1 MEDYAFVAAVG
12 TASWAGARWMAGW
25 AKSREERLQA
35 LEAKADSLGSEC
47 QQLRDQVGQ
56 FQRHEATLLEKIS
69 HLEKSLASCQFQLEE
84 TTRRLREA
92 MERISLH
99 QSRSLARRAIEYLWG

>member
-84 TTRRLREA
+84 TTRKLQEA
-92 MERISLH
+92 MERIH
-99 QSRSLARRAIEYLWG
+99 QSRSLVRRAIEYLWG